1 MTLGLAFMVL
11 MLGGHGKQ
19 LSRAQASRGWWADV
33 QGIREPG
40 EHLECLHQ
48 EGQSEVVTGL
58 RTGLKVAAE
67 LGILGGIE
75 HH

>member
-1 MTLGLAFMVL
+1 MVL

-19 LSRAQASRGWWADV
+19 LSGAQASRGWWADV
-33 QGIREPG
+33 QGIGEPG

-48 EGQSEVVTGL
+48 EGQSKVVTGL
-58 RTGLKVAAE
+58 RTGLKVAEE
-67 LGILGGIE
+67 LGTLGGLE